1 MKKLLAVLVIIIL
14 SVGLYIFIGYQ
25 KMNAVTKGDKIAEYQ
40 NPKNALLIID
50 LQRDITE
57 KNGRMVMNVEQTDQC
72 IKNINKILA
81 DNSRLDLVVIYI
93 TQEFEN
99 NFIVK
104 LLTKNA
110 LQHGD
115 TGAEIDPRIK
125 IISANHFIKHAS
137 DSFSN
142 PGLDAFLIKNKVN
155 HVYITGVDAE
165 YCVDK
170 TIKGALNRNYKVTVI
185 RDAIGSGTDEKRDN
199 KISEF
204 TKLGARVVSTDQML
218 KGI

>member
-1 MKKLLAVLVIIIL
+1 
-14 SVGLYIFIGYQ
+14 
-25 KMNAVTKGDKIAEYQ
+25 MN
-40 NPKNALLIID
+40 
-50 LQRDITE
+50 LQ
-57 KNGRMVMNVEQTDQC
+57 QTDQC

-99 NFIVK
+99 NIIVK
-104 LLTKNA
+104 LFTGNA

-115 TGAEIDPRIK
+115 AGAEIDPRIK
-125 IISANHFIKHAS
+125 IISSNHFVKHVS

-142 PGLDAFLIKNKVN
+142 PDLDKFLIKNKVN
-155 HVYITGVDAE
+155 HIYIAGVDAE

-185 RDAIGSGTDEKRDN
+185 RDAIGSRTDEKRDK
-199 KISEF
+199 KIAEF
-204 TKLGARVVSTDQML
+204 SKRGARIISTDQLL